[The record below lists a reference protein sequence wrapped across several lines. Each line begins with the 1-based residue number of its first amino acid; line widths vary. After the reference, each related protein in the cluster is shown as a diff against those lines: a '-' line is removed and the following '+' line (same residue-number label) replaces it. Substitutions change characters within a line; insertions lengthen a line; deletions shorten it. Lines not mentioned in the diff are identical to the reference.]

1 MKSKSNTSHPIHDS
15 QPMTL
20 AEYFAMKFAAIDW
33 DKVYRI
39 ACFICCLCMTGLIA
53 LATIA
58 NLMNDPFGG
67 IQSLGWLAASLF
79 YTVMVTLTE
88 SKALMWLFIA
98 GNCGLLQL
106 I

>member
-1 MKSKSNTSHPIHDS
+1 MKHQSNTR
-15 QPMTL
+15 MTL

-58 NLMNDPFGG
+58 NLVSDPFGG

-79 YTVMVTLTE
+79 YTLMVTLTE
-88 SKALMWLFIA
+88 SKALMWLFIL
-98 GNCGLLQL
+98 GNCGLVQL

>member
-1 MKSKSNTSHPIHDS
+1 
-15 QPMTL
+15 MTL
-20 AEYFAMKFAAIDW
+20 AEYFAMRFAAINW

-39 ACFICCLCMTGLIA
+39 ACFVCCLSMTGLIA

-58 NLMNDPFGG
+58 NLINDPFGG

-79 YTVMVTLTE
+79 YTLMVTLVE
-88 SKALMWLFIA
+88 NKALMWLFIA
-98 GNCGLLQL
+98 GNTGLLQL

>member
-1 MKSKSNTSHPIHDS
+1 MSFV
-15 QPMTL
+15 
-20 AEYFAMKFAAIDW
+20 EYFLMKFAAIDW

-39 ACFICCLCMTGLIA
+39 ACFICCLSMTGLIA

-58 NLMNDPFGG
+58 NLVSDPFGG

-88 SKALMWLFIA
+88 SKVLMWLFIA
-98 GNCGLLQL
+98 GNCCLLQL